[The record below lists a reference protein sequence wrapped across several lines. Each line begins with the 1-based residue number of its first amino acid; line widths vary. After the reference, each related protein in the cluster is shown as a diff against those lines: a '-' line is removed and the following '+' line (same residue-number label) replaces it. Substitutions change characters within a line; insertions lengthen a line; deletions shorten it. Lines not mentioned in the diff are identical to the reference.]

1 MYKMKILQIIPSLGS
16 GGAERFVCELSE
28 QLNEQSGIQCH
39 VATLYSRDFNCFYR
53 LNDDIYIKDFNKKA
67 GLDLRCLYNVYKFI
81 KANKYTVV
89 HAHINAILYVFLA
102 AFLLPRVRFVA
113 TIHSDA
119 YFEAPSK
126 VDRLVRK
133 LLFKSRRVQAVTIS
147 EESNVSFKQ
156 LYSISAPTIYNGVS
170 EYLPTNI
177 FDEADRYDGNIV
189 FIHPASC
196 QPVKN
201 QQLLF
206 SAFQKLAS
214 KYKNVKLLWFG
225 NNTTY
230 QDLFTELSQYFSDHI
245 IYCGCVDNMRDH
257 MAKAD
262 AVCLSS
268 LKEGMPMS
276 IIEAFSVG
284 CIPIVTPAGGCVNMV
299 SHEINGFISSSFDVD
314 DYYSMLERF
323 VLLSPEK
330 LMEMKQASRRTFDRY
345 AIVECA
351 SRYMDVY
358 SPNRT
363 ENFE

>member
-39 VATLYSRDFNCFYR
+39 VATLYSRDFNCFFR
-53 LNDDIYIKDFNKKA
+53 LNDQIYIKDFNKKA
-67 GLDLRCLYNVYKFI
+67 GPDLRCLYNVYKFI

-89 HAHINAILYVFLA
+89 HAHVNAILYILLA

-126 VDRLVRK
+126 LDRFVRK
-133 LLFKSRRVQAVTIS
+133 LLFKSRKVQAVTIS

-156 LYSISAPTIYNGVS
+156 LYRISASIIYNGVS
-170 EYLPTNI
+170 QYLQSPA
-177 FDEADRYDGNIV
+177 FDEVEIPDDNIV

-201 QQLLF
+201 QKLLF

-230 QDLFTELSQYFSDHI
+230 PDLFTELSQYFSDQI
-245 IYCGCVDNMRDH
+245 VYCGCVDNMRDY

-284 CIPIVTPAGGCVNMV
+284 CVPIVTPAGGCVNMV
-299 SHEINGFISSSFDVD
+299 THEVNGFIASSFDVD
-314 DYYSMLERF
+314 DYYNVLERY

-330 LMEMKQASRRTFDRY
+330 LKDMKHASRKTFNKYTIRECSRRY
-345 AIVECA
+345 I
-351 SRYMDVY
+351 DVY
-358 SPNRT
+358 NSNMT
-363 ENFE
+363 EKF

>member
-1 MYKMKILQIIPSLGS
+1 MKILQIIPSLGS

-28 QLNEQSGIQCH
+28 HLNERSEIQCH
-39 VATLYSRDFNCFYR
+39 VATLYRRDFNCFYR
-53 LNDDIYIKDFNKKA
+53 LNEEIYVNGFNKKA
-67 GLDLRCLYNVYKFI
+67 GLDLKCLYRVYKFI
-81 KANKYTVV
+81 KTNKYIVV
-89 HAHINAILYVFLA
+89 HAHINAILYIFLA

-126 VDRLVRK
+126 LDRFIRK
-133 LLFKSRRVQAVTIS
+133 LLFKSGRVQAVTIS
-147 EESNVSFKQ
+147 EESRTSFMQ
-156 LYSISAPTIYNGVS
+156 LYRMSTPMIYNGISVYQKS
-170 EYLPTNI
+170 SHSNEQDTSN
-177 FDEADRYDGNIV
+177 DNIV

-201 QQLLF
+201 QKLLF
-206 SAFQKLAS
+206 SAFQKIAS

-230 QDLFTELSQYFSDHI
+230 KDLFNELSQYFSDHI

-284 CIPIVTPAGGCVNMV
+284 CVPIVTPAGGCLNMV
-299 SHEINGFISSSFDVD
+299 SHGINGFISNSFDVD
-314 DYYSMLERF
+314 DYYNILESF
-323 VLLSPEK
+323 VLLSPEELK
-330 LMEMKQASRRTFDRY
+330 KMKQASRMAFEKYT
-345 AIVECA
+345 IEECA
-351 SRYMDVY
+351 NHYINVY
-358 SPNRT
+358 GYNKIVKIK
-363 ENFE
+363 

>member
-1 MYKMKILQIIPSLGS
+1 MKILQIIPSLGS

-28 QLNEQSGIQCH
+28 HLNKRSEIQCH
-39 VATLYSRDFNCFYR
+39 VATLYRRDLNSFYR
-53 LNDDIYIKDFNKKA
+53 LHEDIYVNDFNKKV
-67 GLDLRCLYNVYKFI
+67 GLDLQCLYRVYKFI

-119 YFEAPSK
+119 YFEAPGK
-126 VDRLVRK
+126 LDRFIRK

-147 EESNVSFKQ
+147 EESRASFMQ
-156 LYSISAPTIYNGVS
+156 LYRISAPMIYNGMS
-170 EYLPTNI
+170 EYKQCLPFNEEVSS
-177 FDEADRYDGNIV
+177 DDNIV

-225 NNTTY
+225 SNTTY
-230 QDLFTELSQYFSDHI
+230 RDLFTELSHYFSDQI

-268 LKEGMPMS
+268 LIEGMPMS

-284 CIPIVTPAGGCVNMV
+284 CVPIVTPAGGVVNMV
-299 SHEINGFISSSFDVD
+299 SHEINGFIASSFDVE
-314 DYYSMLERF
+314 DYYAILERF
-323 VLLSPEK
+323 VLLSPEEIK
-330 LMEMKQASRRTFDRY
+330 EMKQASRKTFEKY
-345 AIVECA
+345 TIVECA
-351 SRYMDVY
+351 SHYINVY
-358 SPNRT
+358 GSNTIVNIR
-363 ENFE
+363 

>member
-1 MYKMKILQIIPSLGS
+1 MKILQIIPTLGS
-16 GGAERFVCELSE
+16 GGAERFVCELSG
-28 QLNEQSGIQCH
+28 QLNKQSGIQCQ
-39 VATLYSRDFNCFYR
+39 VATLYRRDFNCFYK
-53 LNDDIYIKDFNKKA
+53 LNDDIFATDFNKKA
-67 GLDLRCLYNVYKFI
+67 GFDLRCLYHVYKFI
-81 KANKYTVV
+81 EANKYTVV
-89 HAHINAILYVFLA
+89 HAHINAILYIFLA

-126 VDRLVRK
+126 LDRLIRK

-147 EESNVSFKQ
+147 EESSTSFKQ
-156 LYSISAPTIYNGVS
+156 LYRISAPMIYNGLS
-170 EYLPTNI
+170 EYTKPIVFEKVTTL
-177 FDEADRYDGNIV
+177 DDNIV

-230 QDLFTELSQYFSDHI
+230 QDLFTELSQYFSDQI
-245 IYCGCVDNMRDH
+245 IYCGCVDNMRDY

-268 LKEGMPMS
+268 YKEGMPMS

-284 CIPIVTPAGGCVNMV
+284 CVPIVTPAGGCVNMV
-299 SHEINGFISSSFDVD
+299 SHEVNGFIASSFDLD
-314 DYYSMLERF
+314 DYYNILERF

-330 LMEMKQASRRTFDRY
+330 LNEMKRASCKSFDKY
-345 AIVECA
+345 TIVDCA
-351 SRYMDVY
+351 NHYINIYTSSRIKT
-358 SPNRT
+358 NK
-363 ENFE
+363 

>member
-1 MYKMKILQIIPSLGS
+1 MKILQIIPNLGS

-28 QLNEQSGIQCH
+28 QLNKQSGIQCH
-39 VATLYSRDFNCFYR
+39 VATLYCRDINCFYK
-53 LNDDIYIKDFNKKA
+53 LNDNIYVTDFNKKA
-67 GLDLRCLYNVYKFI
+67 GFDLKCLYHVYKFI
-81 KANKYTVV
+81 KTNKYTVV
-89 HAHINAILYVFLA
+89 HVHINAILYILLA

-119 YFEAPSK
+119 YFEAPGK
-126 VDRLVRK
+126 LERFIRK
-133 LLFKSRRVQAVTIS
+133 LLFKSGRVQAVTIS
-147 EESNVSFKQ
+147 EESNTSFKQ
-156 LYSISAPTIYNGVS
+156 LYRISAPIIYNGMS
-170 EYLPTNI
+170 EYMPSNNSNE
-177 FDEADRYDGNIV
+177 DYCYDNTLV

-230 QDLFTELSQYFSDHI
+230 KDLFNELSKYFSDQI
-245 IYCGCVDNMRDH
+245 IYCGCVDNMRDY

-284 CIPIVTPAGGCVNMV
+284 CVPIVTPAGGCINMV
-299 SHEINGFISSSFDVD
+299 SHGVNGFISNSFEVD
-314 DYYSMLERF
+314 DYCNLLEHF
-323 VLLSPEK
+323 VLLSPEQ
-330 LMEMKQASRRTFDRY
+330 LNEMKRASRMAFNKYT
-345 AIVECA
+345 IEECA
-351 SRYMDVY
+351 NHYIKIY
-358 SPNRT
+358 A
-363 ENFE
+363 